1 MARFDTIFIEMVE
14 KTKVFEAAYRK
25 GLAQKV
31 DCLVSP
37 VGIDSESDRKALKE
51 KFREPNLLIETI
63 RQLQADQEDKIA
75 DLKLKMAEM
84 LEIKE
89 ELSSNGFKPNNELP
103 KNLFGDLV
111 LNEFG
116 DRTSFKSNILTKK
129 QEFDLVNLCE
139 FSRNDKWEL
148 LYRGSEHGFGGGD
161 FHSRFDGKTN
171 TLTIIKTTKN
181 ENVFGGFASA
191 AWNSSGGY
199 ISDPNAFIFSLV
211 NKYNEPI
218 KMKVDPA
225 KVSNALVGNA
235 SCGPIFGGGND
246 FAIFNNADSNK
257 KSCSYLGFSYKHPN
271 YSFGSIEAK
280 EFLAGSSKFQLRE
293 IEVYSKI

>member
-25 GLAQKV
+25 GLAKKV
-31 DCLVSP
+31 ECLVSP

-51 KFREPNLLIETI
+51 KFREPNLLIESI
-63 RQLQADQEDKIA
+63 RQLQVDQEDKIA
-75 DLKLKMAEM
+75 DLKLKFAEM
-84 LEIKE
+84 SEIKE
-89 ELSSNGFKPNNELP
+89 DLSSNGFKPNNGLP

-111 LNEFG
+111 LFEFG
-116 DRTSFKSNILTKK
+116 ERTPFKSNILNKK

-148 LYRGSEHGFGGGD
+148 LYRGSENGFGSSA
-161 FHSRFDGKTN
+161 FHLRCDGKTN
-171 TLTIIKTTKN
+171 TLTIIKTMEN

-191 AWNSSGGY
+191 AWNSSGQY

-218 KMKVDPA
+218 KMKVDP
-225 KVSNALVGNA
+225 GNIQYSLCGAA
-235 SCGPIFGGGND
+235 SYGPFFGGGHD

-257 KSCSYLGFSYKHPN
+257 DSYSNLGFSYKHPN
-271 YSFGSIEAK
+271 YSTGSIEAK
-280 EFLAGSSKFQLRE
+280 EFLAGSFNFQLRE